1 MKRKK
6 FLHVIPYIIVVMTF
20 LGCAGSTQKDR
31 TIPLTDTSTEMSGT
45 TTQEDQAGCTLEGI
59 TYERMTGKERISFLL
74 SKVSGFDISRE
85 SENSI
90 LVKLADTYVSEKLR
104 NKQGQGLLDNVQYVL
119 PDQKTVNGTKWA
131 YVQIYLGQM
140 VPYRIREDINGYIV
154 DFDVS
159 TLPEKAIKT
168 TAKLSQGDKSAST
181 MKTYELISKEVTA
194 EEAETAK
201 AGETKKYT
209 GNKIALLSFQNAQ
222 IKSVLRSISEYSG
235 YNIVSGPDVTGTVT
249 IHMKDVPWDQALDTI
264 LEINSLGK
272 KQFGDVITV
281 LPIEKLKKAE
291 QEQLKKDASQGKLK
305 QISIE
310 AKIVEVSTNAA
321 RKLGINWGAGYQ
333 TTWNNRDI
341 GVLFGSSESGNLT
354 SLPGGVGLTNSN
366 VAVNFPGTTGADI
379 ITPGLGLILGGS
391 SWILDAQLSALETS
405 GEGKIISSPKV
416 TTLDNVKATI
426 KQGEEIPYAT
436 VDNQGNRSISFK
448 DAVLQLDVKP
458 TITVDGKISMEVKA
472 TNDYADWNKTNTSN
486 ENPPII
492 TSNVESTIVVQD
504 GDTLVVGGIFK
515 TTQAEATT
523 GVPVLSKIPL
533 LGWLFKYKT
542 FTQEKRELLIFIT
555 PRIIKES

>member
-6 FLHVIPYIIVVMTF
+6 FLPVIPYIIVVMIF

-31 TIPLTDTSTEMSGT
+31 DIPLTAASEKTSEA
-45 TTQEDQAGCTLEGI
+45 TTQDQAGCNLEGM
-59 TYERMTGKERISFLL
+59 TFERMTGKERISFLL
-74 SKVSGFDISRE
+74 SKVSGFDITRE
-85 SENSI
+85 SGNSI
-90 LVKLADTYVSEKLR
+90 LVKLADTYASEKLR
-104 NKQGQGLLDNVQYVL
+104 TKQGEGLLENVQYLL
-119 PDQKTVNGTKWA
+119 PMQKTVNGMNWV
-131 YVQIYLGQM
+131 YVQIYLNQM

-159 TLPEKAIKT
+159 MLPETDAKT
-168 TAKLSQGDKSAST
+168 TAKQSYGEKSAST
-181 MKTYELISKEVTA
+181 MKTFELISQDMEA
-194 EEAETAK
+194 DQAETAK

-281 LPIEKLKKAE
+281 LPLEKLKKAE
-291 QEQLKKDASQGKLK
+291 EEQLKKDASQGKLK

-341 GVLFGSSESGNLT
+341 GALMGSSASGNLT
-354 SLPGGVGLTNSN
+354 TLPNGVGLTSSN
-366 VAVNFPGTTGADI
+366 IAVNFPGTTGADV
-379 ITPGLGLILGGS
+379 ITPGLGIILGGG

-436 VDNQGNRSISFK
+436 IDNQGNRSISFK

-458 TITVDGKISMEVKA
+458 TITEDGKISMTVKA

-515 TTQAEATT
+515 TTQSEAMS
-523 GVPVLSKIPL
+523 GVPGLSKIPL

-542 FTQEKRELLIFIT
+542 YTQEKRELLIFIT

>member
-6 FLHVIPYIIVVMTF
+6 FLHIIPYIIVLMIF
-20 LGCAGSTQKDR
+20 LGCAGSTQKDQ
-31 TIPLTDTSTEMSGT
+31 TIPLTAASTEMSEST
-45 TTQEDQAGCTLEGI
+45 IQDQASCNVEGM
-59 TYERMTGKERISFLL
+59 TFERMTGKERISILL
-74 SKVSGFDISRE
+74 SKVSEFDISRE
-85 SENSI
+85 SDNSI

-104 NKQGQGLLDNVQYVL
+104 TKQGEGLLDNLQYVL
-119 PDQKTVNGTKWA
+119 PMQKTVNGMKWV
-131 YVQIYLGQM
+131 YVQIYLDQM
-140 VPYRIREDINGYIV
+140 VPYRIREDINGYIL

-159 TLPEKAIKT
+159 TLPKT
-168 TAKLSQGDKSAST
+168 AVKSTAKRSHGEKLASA
-181 MKTYELISKEVTA
+181 MKTFEQLSKEV
-194 EEAETAK
+194 EAETAQ

-209 GNKIALLSFQNAQ
+209 GNKIALLSFQNAR

-281 LPIEKLKKAE
+281 LPLEKLKKAE
-291 QEQLKKDASQGKLK
+291 EEQLKKDASQGKLK

-333 TTWNNRDI
+333 TTWGNRDMGALI
-341 GVLFGSSESGNLT
+341 GNSASGNLT
-354 SLPGGVGLTNSN
+354 TLPGGVGLTSSN
-366 VAVNFPGTTGADI
+366 IAVNFPGTTGADI
-379 ITPGLGLILGGS
+379 VAPGLGLILGGS
-391 SWILDAQLSALETS
+391 SWVLDAQLAALETS

-436 VDNQGNRSISFK
+436 IDNQGNRSISFK

-458 TITVDGKISMEVKA
+458 TITADGKISMTVKA

-492 TSNVESTIVVQD
+492 TSNVDSTIVVRD

-515 TTQAEATT
+515 TTQSEAVT
-523 GVPVLSKIPL
+523 GVPGLSKIPL

-542 FTQEKRELLIFIT
+542 YTQEKRELLIFIT
-555 PRIIKES
+555 PRIIQES

>member
-1 MKRKK
+1 MKRKN
-6 FLHVIPYIIVVMTF
+6 FLHVIPYIIFVMIF
-20 LGCAGSTQKDR
+20 LGCAGSTQKNP
-31 TIPLTDTSTEMSGT
+31 TIPPTAASTEMSKA
-45 TTQEDQAGCTLEGI
+45 TTQDRAGGNVEGM
-59 TYERMTGKERISFLL
+59 TFERMTGKERISFLL

-85 SENSI
+85 SDNSI

-104 NKQGQGLLDNVQYVL
+104 TKQGAGLLNNVQYVL
-119 PDQKTVNGTKWA
+119 PMQKTVNGMKWV

-140 VPYRIREDINGYIV
+140 VPYRIREDVNGYIV

-159 TLPEKAIKT
+159 TLPETAVKT
-168 TAKLSQGDKSAST
+168 TAKRSHGEKSAST
-181 MKTYELISKEVTA
+181 RKTFERISKEVEA

-281 LPIEKLKKAE
+281 LPLEKLKKAE
-291 QEQLKKDASQGKLK
+291 AEQLKKDASQGKLK

-333 TTWNNRDI
+333 TTWNNKDI
-341 GVLFGSSESGNLT
+341 GTLFGNAASGNLT
-354 SLPGGVGLTNSN
+354 TLPGGVGLTGSN
-366 VAVNFPGTTGADI
+366 IAVNFPGTTGADI
-379 ITPGLGLILGGS
+379 VAPGLGLILGGS
-391 SWILDAQLSALETS
+391 SWILAAQLSALETS

-426 KQGEEIPYAT
+426 KQGEQIPYAT
-436 VDNQGNRSISFK
+436 IDNQGNRTISFK

-458 TITVDGKISMEVKA
+458 TITVDGKISMTIKA

-515 TTQAEATT
+515 TTQAEAVS
-523 GVPVLSKIPL
+523 GVPGLMKIPL
-533 LGWLFKYKT
+533 LGWFFKYKT
-542 FTQEKRELLIFIT
+542 YTQEKRELLIFIT

>member
-6 FLHVIPYIIVVMTF
+6 FLYIIPYIIVVMIC
-20 LGCAGSTQKDR
+20 LGCAGSTQKDHSL
-31 TIPLTDTSTEMSGT
+31 PLTTVSKETPEE
-45 TTQEDQAGCTLEGI
+45 TTQDRADCSLEGM
-59 TYERMTGKERISFLL
+59 TFERMTGKERISLLL
-74 SKVSGFDISRE
+74 SKISEFDITRE
-85 SENSI
+85 SDTSI
-90 LVKLADTYVSEKLR
+90 LVKLADTSVSEKLR
-104 NKQGQGLLDNVQYVL
+104 TKHGEGLLDNILYVL
-119 PDQKTVNGTKWA
+119 PEQKTINGMNWV
-131 YVQIYLGQM
+131 YVQINLVQM
-140 VPYRIREDINGYIV
+140 VPYRIREDINGYII

-159 TLPEKAIKT
+159 TLPRTDVKT
-168 TAKLSQGDKSAST
+168 TARRSQGEKSASM
-181 MKTYELISKEVTA
+181 MKTFEFVSKEA
-194 EEAETAK
+194 EEAETAQ
-201 AGETKKYT
+201 AGEIKKYT
-209 GNKIALLSFQNAQ
+209 GNKIALLSFQNAR

-281 LPIEKLKKAE
+281 LPLEKLKKAE
-291 QEQLKKDASQGKLK
+291 EEQLKKDAAQGKLK

-333 TTWNNRDI
+333 TTWNNRDF

-354 SLPGGVGLTNSN
+354 TLPGGVGLTSSN
-366 VAVNFPGTTGADI
+366 VAVNFPGTTGANI
-379 ITPGLGLILGGS
+379 VTPGLGLILGGTS
-391 SWILDAQLSALETS
+391 FILDAQLSALETS

-426 KQGEEIPYAT
+426 QQGEEIPYAT
-436 VDNQGNRSISFK
+436 VDNQGNRSIQFK

-515 TTQAEATT
+515 TTQSEATT
-523 GVPVLSKIPL
+523 GVPVLSKIPI

-542 FTQEKRELLIFIT
+542 YTQEKRELLIFIT
-555 PRIIKES
+555 PRIIQES

>member
-6 FLHVIPYIIVVMTF
+6 FLHVIPYIIVVILF

-31 TIPLTDTSTEMSGT
+31 TIPQTDASAEMSEA
-45 TTQEDQAGCTLEGI
+45 TTQDRANCNVEGM
-59 TYERMTGKERISFLL
+59 TFEKMTGKERISFLL
-74 SKVSGFDISRE
+74 SKVSGIDISRE
-85 SENSI
+85 SDNSI
-90 LVKLADTYVSEKLR
+90 LVKFTDTSISEKLR
-104 NKQGQGLLDNVQYVL
+104 TKQGEGLLDNLQYVL
-119 PDQKTVNGTKWA
+119 PMQKSVNGMKWV
-131 YVQIYLGQM
+131 YVQIYLSQM
-140 VPYRIREDINGYIV
+140 VPYRIREDINGYII

-159 TLPEKAIKT
+159 TLPE
-168 TAKLSQGDKSAST
+168 TAVKPMAKRSHGEKSAST
-181 MKTYELISKEVTA
+181 MKTFEQISKEVEA
-194 EEAETAK
+194 EEAEIAQ

-209 GNKIALLSFQNAQ
+209 GDKIALLSFQNAQ

-281 LPIEKLKKAE
+281 LPLARLKKAE
-291 QEQLKKDASQGKLK
+291 AEQLQKDASQGKLK

-333 TTWNNRDI
+333 TTWGDRNMGALI
-341 GVLFGSSESGNLT
+341 GNSASGNLT
-354 SLPGGVGLTNSN
+354 TLPGGVGLTSSN

-379 ITPGLGLILGGS
+379 VAPGLGLVLGAS
-391 SWILDAQLSALETS
+391 SWVLDAQLSALETS

-436 VDNQGNRSISFK
+436 IDNQGNRSIQFK

-458 TITVDGKISMEVKA
+458 TITADGKISMTVKA

-492 TSNVESTIVVQD
+492 TSNVDSTIVVRD

-515 TTQAEATT
+515 TTQSEAVT
-523 GVPVLSKIPL
+523 GVPGLSKIPL

-542 FTQEKRELLIFIT
+542 YTHEKRELLIFIT

>member
-6 FLHVIPYIIVVMTF
+6 FLHVIPYIIGAMIF
-20 LGCAGSTQKDR
+20 LGCAGSTQRDT
-31 TIPLTDTSTEMSGT
+31 TIPLTTASPETSEA
-45 TTQEDQAGCTLEGI
+45 TTQDRAGCNVEGM
-59 TYERMTGKERISFLL
+59 TFERMTGKERISFLL
-74 SKVSGFDISRE
+74 SKVSSFDISRE
-85 SENSI
+85 SDNSI
-90 LVKLADTYVSEKLR
+90 IVKLADTYVSEKLR
-104 NKQGQGLLDNVQYVL
+104 TKQGEGLLDNVQYVL
-119 PDQKTVNGTKWA
+119 PMQKTVNGMKWV
-131 YVQIYLGQM
+131 YVQIYLDQM

-159 TLPEKAIKT
+159 TLPEPAFKT
-168 TAKLSQGDKSAST
+168 TAKRSPGEKSASA
-181 MKTYELISKEVTA
+181 MKTFEQISKEMA
-194 EEAETAK
+194 AKEAETAQ

-209 GNKIALLSFQNAQ
+209 GNKIALLSFQNAR

-235 YNIVSGPDVTGTVT
+235 YNIVSGPDVSGTVT

-272 KQFGDVITV
+272 KQFGGVITV
-281 LPIEKLKKAE
+281 LPLEKLKKAE
-291 QEQLKKDASQGKLK
+291 AEQLQKDASQGKLK

-333 TTWNNRDI
+333 TTWNNRDMGALI
-341 GVLFGSSESGNLT
+341 GTSASGNLT
-354 SLPGGVGLTNSN
+354 TLPGGVGLTNSN
-366 VAVNFPGTTGADI
+366 IAVNFPGTTGADI
-379 ITPGLGLILGGS
+379 VAPGLGLILGGN
-391 SWILDAQLSALETS
+391 SWILSAQLSALETS

-436 VDNQGNRSISFK
+436 IDNQGNRTISFK

-458 TITVDGKISMEVKA
+458 TITADGKISMTIKA

-492 TSNVESTIVVQD
+492 TSNVDSTIVVRD

-515 TTQAEATT
+515 TTQSETVT
-523 GVPVLSKIPL
+523 GVPGLMKIPL